1 MKSFNM
7 LLAALGFGIL
17 VVAVIL
23 SFLAFGALHPAP
35 WVLLAII
42 IAIPVINNQIEA
54 RSYVTWKDEYNVNV
68 KLIDD
73 DHKRLMNLINSL
85 KMAVRYHTGETFEKQ
100 AMDELAK
107 YTQVHFAREE
117 KIMREHG
124 YPGYEAHKAQH
135 DAMME
140 RVAGYGRDY
149 EERGHDA
156 IVDLAP
162 LVKDW
167 LINHIYKVDQEYA
180 AFLKEKG
187 LLDGIEIR
195 ECCCTGTLDEAIRKE

>member
-17 VVAVIL
+17 IVATIL
-23 SFLAFGALHPAP
+23 AFLAFGALHPAP
-35 WVLLAII
+35 WILLAII

-107 YTQVHFAREE
+107 YTKVHFAREE
-117 KIMREHG
+117 KVMRDHS

-135 DAMME
+135 DAMIE
-140 RVAGYGRDY
+140 RVAGYGKDY

-180 AFLKEKG
+180 TFLREKG
-187 LLDGIEIR
+187 LLDGTEIR
-195 ECCCTGTLDEAIRKE
+195 ECCCTGTLDEDTREA